1 MTTASFSGPLLA
13 QGTMFT
19 YQGRLNDKGQ
29 PATGSYDLTFSLFNV
44 STGGSV
50 VAGPIA
56 TNAFAISNGVFSVG
70 LDFGSGIFNGTN
82 YWLQISVRTNN
93 GSSFI
98 MLSPRRRLMP
108 SPYAIFAEGANAAG
122 LSGTIP
128 PSVLNGTYGNPMTLS
143 NTANSFSGN
152 GSGLTSLKAANINAG
167 TAGISISGNA
177 TTAGYATNAGYANNA
192 GNATIATTLQG
203 ADTNAINV
211 RATNAAVAV
220 VAKNS
225 ANTNALFHFSGGL
238 IISNNIS
245 VIYPTVTI
253 GLTTKSRHWNDGGG
267 IITGGYLTV
276 SGNPTGA
283 YLPYNGHSM
292 IIMCPDVPNGFNIY
306 GQGNSMIPI
315 EYFEQVDG
323 GKATNNDW
331 PRGRDMF
338 MLGSMGQIR
347 LNNPVSQIT
356 NYFPSSGLE
365 FDGAQL
371 VFQQEQFLAGG
382 HGAMGP
388 TNYWGISQVSNLLAI
403 GPIKSPTI
411 VTNPQ
416 GIIARVDGPVTRSI
430 VISTNGNVGIG
441 GSALNV
447 LTNGKVGIGT
457 NNPTVKLQ
465 VIGNILASGT
475 ITGSSDRNLKE
486 NFAPVNP
493 SQDSEQGGRFAR
505 QPVELQSGSQG
516 NASRPDGAGFLCRIP
531 GRHGQQ
537 AYQHGGRRRCGV
549 GSDQGIGPKARRNP
563 G

>member
-1 MTTASFSGPLLA
+1 MNLIRNKISKVDTYSRLLLAALVMTTASFSRPLLA

-19 YQGRLNDKGQ
+19 YQGRLNDNGQ

-50 VAGPIA
+50 VAGPLA

-70 LDFGSGIFNGTN
+70 LDFGSGVFNGTN

-225 ANTNALFHFSGGL
+225 ANTNALFHFSGGIDHFKQHFSDL
-238 IISNNIS
+238 
-245 VIYPTVTI
+245 PD
-253 GLTTKSRHWNDGGG
+253 GKLALTTKSRHCETMGW
-267 IITGGYLTV
+267 
-276 SGNPTGA
+276 
-283 YLPYNGHSM
+283 
-292 IIMCPDVPNGFNIY
+292 
-306 GQGNSMIPI
+306 
-315 EYFEQVDG
+315 
-323 GKATNNDW
+323 NND
-331 PRGRDMF
+331 R
-338 MLGSMGQIR
+338 R
-347 LNNPVSQIT
+347 LFNC
-356 NYFPSSGLE
+356 L
-365 FDGAQL
+365 
-371 VFQQEQFLAGG
+371 
-382 HGAMGP
+382 
-388 TNYWGISQVSNLLAI
+388 W
-403 GPIKSPTI
+403 
-411 VTNPQ
+411 
-416 GIIARVDGPVTRSI
+416 
-430 VISTNGNVGIG
+430 
-441 GSALNV
+441 
-447 LTNGKVGIGT
+447 
-457 NNPTVKLQ
+457 
-465 VIGNILASGT
+465 
-475 ITGSSDRNLKE
+475 
-486 NFAPVNP
+486 
-493 SQDSEQGGRFAR
+493 
-505 QPVELQSGSQG
+505 
-516 NASRPDGAGFLCRIP
+516 NAN
-531 GRHGQQ
+531 
-537 AYQHGGRRRCGV
+537 RC
-549 GSDQGIGPKARRNP
+549 
-563 G
+563 